1 MLAVGSAQAAAVAR
15 PAPETIGDVI
25 ACVDTSADAI
35 VDELLCL
42 QFPANGGSDWPCP
55 PEAGP

>member
-1 MLAVGSAQAAAVAR
+1 M
-15 PAPETIGDVI
+15 I